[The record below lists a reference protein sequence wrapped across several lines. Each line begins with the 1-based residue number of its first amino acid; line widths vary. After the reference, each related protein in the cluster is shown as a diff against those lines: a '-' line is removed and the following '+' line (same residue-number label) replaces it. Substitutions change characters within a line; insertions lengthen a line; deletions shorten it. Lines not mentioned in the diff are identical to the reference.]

1 MRVAALVLAWI
12 VAVPAYAQTYP
23 SRPVTLVSTAPAGGS
38 IDAVAR
44 LIATDLAKTLAQPVV
59 VETKPGAGGNIAAE
73 YVSKAAPDGHT
84 IMISSSST
92 LTTNPHIYRSLPF
105 DAEKG
110 FAPIIQPTR
119 MNMILAV
126 HPKLN
131 VTSVAQFVVAL
142 KAQPGKLNF
151 ASGGIGTLQHVA
163 AELFAMQT
171 GTKANHVPYKGVAPA
186 MTDLVAGQ
194 TDYMF
199 DSATSVPHVKAGKLR
214 ALAVVGPER
223 LPALP
228 DVATFKELGIGG
240 MEAAA
245 GYYAIV
251 APAGTPREIID
262 RLNAAMTRILR
273 EPAVMERISA
283 IGLEPHTSTPEQ
295 LGQALRNDRERLA
308 QVIKA
313 AGVSAQ

>member
-1 MRVAALVLAWI
+1 MRIALCVVALA
-12 VAVPAYAQTYP
+12 VAVTAQAQTYP
-23 SRPVTLVSTAPAGGS
+23 TKPVTLVSTAPAGGS

-44 LIATDLAKTLAQPVV
+44 LIATDLAKMLAQPVV

-131 VTSVAQFVVAL
+131 VASVAQFVVAL

-295 LGQALRNDRERLA
+295 LGLALRNDRERLA

>member
-131 VTSVAQFVVAL
+131 VASVAQFVVAL

-313 AGVSAQ
+313 AGVTAQ

>member
-1 MRVAALVLAWI
+1 MRITAFVLACLAAVAAHAQSY
-12 VAVPAYAQTYP
+12 PA
-23 SRPVTLVSTAPAGGS
+23 RPVTLVSTAPAGGS

-44 LIATDLAKTLAQPVV
+44 LIATDLAKAIGQPLV

-73 YVSKAAPDGHT
+73 FVSKAAPDGYT

-92 LTTNPHIYRSLPF
+92 LTTNPHIYKSLPF
-105 DAEKG
+105 DADKS
-110 FAPIIQPTR
+110 FTPIIQPTR

-131 VTSVAQFVVAL
+131 VTSVEQFVAAL
-142 KAQPGKLNF
+142 KSQPGKLNF
-151 ASGGIGTLQHVA
+151 ASGGVGTLQHVA

-171 GTKANHVPYKGVAPA
+171 GTKASHVPYKGVAPA

-214 ALAVVGPER
+214 ALAVVGPDR

-228 DVATFKELGIGG
+228 EVATFKELGVAG

-251 APAGTPREIID
+251 APAGTPREIVD
-262 RLNAAMTRILR
+262 RLNAEMTKILKQ
-273 EPAVMERISA
+273 PAVVERISA

-295 LGQALRNDRERLA
+295 LGAALRNDRARLA

>member
-44 LIATDLAKTLAQPVV
+44 LIATDLAKMLAQPVV

-131 VTSVAQFVVAL
+131 VASVAQFVAAL

-171 GTKANHVPYKGVAPA
+171 GTKANHVPYKGIAPA

>member
-1 MRVAALVLAWI
+1 MRGVALVVALA
-12 VAVPAYAQTYP
+12 VGVPAYAQTYP
-23 SRPVTLVSTAPAGGS
+23 TKAVTLVSTAPAGGS

-44 LIATDLAKTLAQPVV
+44 LIATDLTKALGQPVV
-59 VETKPGAGGNIAAE
+59 VEAKPGAGGNIAAE
-73 YVSKAAPDGHT
+73 FVSKAAPDGYT

-92 LTTNPHIYRSLPF
+92 LTTNPHIYKALPF
-105 DAEKG
+105 DAEKS
-110 FAPIIQPTR
+110 FTPIIQPTR
-119 MNMILAV
+119 MNMILTV

-131 VTSVAQFVVAL
+131 VASVTEFVAAL

-163 AELFAMQT
+163 AELFALQT
-171 GTKANHVPYKGVAPA
+171 GTKANHIPYKGVAPA

-214 ALAVVGPER
+214 ALAVVGPDR

-251 APAGTPREIID
+251 APAGTPREIIG
-262 RLNAAMTRILR
+262 RINAEMSKILR
-273 EPAVMERISA
+273 QPAVMERISA

-295 LGQALRNDRERLA
+295 LGQALRSDRERLA

>member
-131 VTSVAQFVVAL
+131 VASVAQFVAAL

-171 GTKANHVPYKGVAPA
+171 GTKANHVPYKGIAPA

>member
-1 MRVAALVLAWI
+1 MRGVALVLALA
-12 VAVPAYAQTYP
+12 VGVPAYAQTYP
-23 SRPVTLVSTAPAGGS
+23 TKAVTLVSTAPAGGS

-44 LIATDLAKTLAQPVV
+44 LLATDLTKALGQPVV
-59 VETKPGAGGNIAAE
+59 VEAKPGAGGNIAAE
-73 YVSKAAPDGHT
+73 FVSKAAPDGYT

-92 LTTNPHIYRSLPF
+92 LTTNPHIYKALPF
-105 DAEKG
+105 DAEKS
-110 FAPIIQPTR
+110 FTPIIQPTR
-119 MNMILAV
+119 MNMILTV

-131 VTSVAQFVVAL
+131 VASVAEFVAAL

-163 AELFAMQT
+163 AELFALQT
-171 GTKANHVPYKGVAPA
+171 GTKANHIPYKGVAPA

-214 ALAVVGPER
+214 ALAVVGPDR

-251 APAGTPREIID
+251 APAGTPREIIG
-262 RLNAAMTRILR
+262 RMNAEMSKILR
-273 EPAVMERISA
+273 QPAVMERISA